1 MTADQIK
8 AIIDM
13 GGLSVVI
20 VLLCYLCK
28 VFWAKIEEK
37 DAQLATERT
46 KREDLI
52 REYVSSSASATEVL
66 EKVVDLLNR
75 LEIKVDRKNNE

>member
-1 MTADQIK
+1 MTPDQIK

-20 VLLCYLCK
+20 VLLCYMCK
-28 VFWAKIEEK
+28 VFWGTIGDK
-37 DAQLATERT
+37 DAQLQSERT
-46 KREDLI
+46 KREELI
-52 REYVSSSASATEVL
+52 REYVSSTQSQTEVL

-75 LEIKVDRKNNE
+75 LEIKVDNKNHG

>member
-1 MTADQIK
+1 MTTEQIK

-20 VLLCYLCK
+20 VLLCYMCK

-37 DAQLATERT
+37 DSQLATERT

-75 LEIKVDRKNNE
+75 LEIKVDRKINE